1 MGSGVM
7 RATELTPA
15 ECAVL
20 NGLAR
25 RELMKEIAAERG
37 WSINTVKTLAL
48 RSYRK
53 LAVARIEDAVKRHHR
68 QKNFLGHVC
77 EPVSERPRSVTRKS
91 SGEVTDATDAAAL
104 GEGDSPQ
111 YLDHRECGNA

>member
-1 MGSGVM
+1 MGSG
-7 RATELTPA
+7 LTPA

-25 RELMKEIAAERG
+25 KELMKEIAAERG
-37 WSINTVKTLAL
+37 WSVGTVKQLAQ

-68 QKNFLGHVC
+68 HKNFLGHVC
-77 EPVSERPRSVTRKS
+77 EPIQNSRILSPTKSLGVTNAS
-91 SGEVTDATDAAAL
+91 DDEAL
-104 GEGDSPQ
+104 DEGDSPQ
-111 YLDHRECGNA
+111 YLD